1 MSQPPDVR
9 PADAANPGERDPR
22 RPQTRSPRR
31 RPADGPPAVRKVR
44 RWPLILLRCIMTTFL
59 LLTLVQPVLAGMF
72 ITGDVDLLTLHEI
85 NAHTISFLSWLL
97 VINTVLLWRPGR
109 GPLWPLAVAVLVAFL
124 VQLQSGSGF
133 SRNLGLHIP
142 LGVALVAGA
151 TALTYWAFASRG
163 GRR

>member
-9 PADAANPGERDPR
+9 PAGTVGPAGRDPAV
-22 RPQTRSPRR
+22 PQAHSPRGR
-31 RPADGPPAVRKVR
+31 TADDPDAVRRGR
-44 RWPLILLRCIMTTFL
+44 RWPLILLRCIITSFL

-72 ITGDVDLLTLHEI
+72 ITGDVDLLDLHEI

-97 VINTVLLWRPGR
+97 VINAVLLWRPGR
-109 GPLWPLAVAVLVAFL
+109 GPLWPLAVAVLVSFL

-151 TALTYWAFASRG
+151 TALTYWSFAHRG